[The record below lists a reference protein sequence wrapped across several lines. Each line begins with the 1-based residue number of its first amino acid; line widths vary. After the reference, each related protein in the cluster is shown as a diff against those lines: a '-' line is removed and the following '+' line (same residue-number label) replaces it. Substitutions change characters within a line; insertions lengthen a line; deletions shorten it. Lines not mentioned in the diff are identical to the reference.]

1 MEWSTSFIAFNAFI
15 LIMLVLDLLVIHKKN
30 ETVSLSQS
38 LKWVGFWAVLALLFD
53 VVIYYTR
60 GQLAATEF
68 ITGYLIEW
76 TLSVDNLFVFIVI
89 FSYFKVPEAYQHRV
103 LFWGILGAL
112 VLRGL
117 FILAGVTLIQNFEWT
132 IYIFGIVLVYTGG
145 KMFFNNED
153 DEPKMENNIALRIT
167 RKLFKVT
174 DDYKQDKFFHRENG
188 LLYITPLFLVLVII
202 EFTDMVFAVDSIPAV
217 LSITHDTFIVY
228 TSNVFAILGL
238 RSLYFAL
245 AGMMHVF
252 RFLKYGLS
260 VILVFIG
267 VKMLISNYYH
277 VPTTLALMFVLVVLI
292 ISVSLSLIFTK
303 KNQES
308 K

>member
-1 MEWSTSFIAFNAFI
+1 MEWSTSFIAFNVFI

-38 LKWVGFWAVLALLFD
+38 LKWVGFWAGLAILFD
-53 VVIYYTR
+53 VIIFYTR
-60 GQLAATEF
+60 GSHAAAEF

-112 VLRGL
+112 ILRGL
-117 FILAGVTLIQNFEWT
+117 FILVGVTLIQNFEWT
-132 IYIFGIVLVYTGG
+132 IYIFGIILVYTGG

-153 DEPKMENNIALRIT
+153 DEPQMEKNIALRIT

-174 DDYKQDKFFHRENG
+174 DDYRQDKFFVRENG

-202 EFTDMVFAVDSIPAV
+202 EFTDILTNFPKLLMRLLFWRL
-217 LSITHDTFIVY
+217 LS
-228 TSNVFAILGL
+228 
-238 RSLYFAL
+238 
-245 AGMMHVF
+245 
-252 RFLKYGLS
+252 
-260 VILVFIG
+260 
-267 VKMLISNYYH
+267 
-277 VPTTLALMFVLVVLI
+277 
-292 ISVSLSLIFTK
+292 
-303 KNQES
+303 
-308 K
+308 

>member
-89 FSYFKVPEAYQHRV
+89 FSYFKVPEAYQHRI

-117 FILAGVTLIQNFEWT
+117 FILVGVTLIQNFEWT
-132 IYIFGIVLVYTGG
+132 IYIFGIILVYTGG

-174 DDYKQDKFFHRENG
+174 DDYKQDKFFHIENG